1 MYKLS
6 LTLLSA
12 ILLLFNGYSQKDT
25 LSKNDKAA
33 LDSMI
38 KNDEFLKML
47 DKDKVSRVD
56 VSIGIGN
63 GSFSGDNPAVN
74 ATGVTNQVVITPA
87 LFYHHKS
94 GLSIGI
100 SPFFTKDS
108 SKMVLYQTGLTASY
122 DYYGKEVNTGVSYT
136 RYLSDANKYNNKS
149 LYQNDIFAYLKK
161 AKGLIQPGISIGYA
175 SGNYK
180 EVNLVTFIPPPPAPQ
195 VPRLVRDS
203 TNNKTS
209 YFSFS
214 ASAEHDFSWYNVFD
228 KDDEFD
234 LVPSLIV
241 NTGSDKN
248 TATHTNRLYDRLHKL
263 SNRKKVTE
271 NNKFQL
277 QSIAASLD
285 ITYTIGKFYLQPN
298 IYVDYYLPSTTAKRL
313 SSIFSVVAGITF

>member
-1 MYKLS
+1 MYKIC
-6 LTLLSA
+6 LTLVLA
-12 ILLLFNGYSQKDT
+12 TLFVFNGYSQKDT
-25 LSKNDKAA
+25 LSRSDKAA

-38 KNDEFLKML
+38 KNDEFLKLL
-47 DKDKVSRVD
+47 DKTSTVD
-56 VSIGIGN
+56 ISIGIGN
-63 GSFSGDNPAVN
+63 GSFSGANLAVN
-74 ATGVTNQVVITPA
+74 ATGVTNQIVFTPA

-94 GLSIGI
+94 GFSVGI

-122 DYYGKEVNTGVSYT
+122 DYYGKDVNTGVSYT

-180 EVNLVTFIPPPPAPQ
+180 EVNLVTFIPPLPAPQ

-203 TNNKTS
+203 TNNKAS

-248 TATHTNRLYDRLHKL
+248 TATHTNRLYDRLPKL